1 MSAPDDVTIPAGPQ
15 DEVRA
20 RRAPGLVLLCMLLVG
35 GAVADRLVDRDAER
49 APRLAS
55 GAAQPS
61 APAGGVLSSTWY
73 CAAGTANPGGAA
85 TGSVVLANTTTEARA
100 AVVTVFAAE
109 GEPHVVRL
117 KVPSLG
123 RASLRYAD
131 VVTAPYAGASV
142 EVDGGGVGVE
152 QVVDGPLGQDVAPC
166 VTGPGERWHIANGV
180 TAKDATMLVAFLNPF
195 PGDVIVDVSAA
206 TEEGP
211 VAPGDLQGVVVPGRS
226 VVVKD
231 IGEHVRRREEVSV
244 SVQARSGRRLVVSR
258 LQLLHGSGRS
268 GLALTAGAEPARSWY
283 FPDGIVVPGIT
294 ERYELFNPGDR
305 EAVVELSLA
314 FDATEVEPFELTI
327 PAGRRLRFT
336 LNDQER
342 IPKDQPHAVTI
353 RSLNDVAIVAEQTVD
368 AVAPAPRLGFFSSS
382 GVRAPAEQWVIPAG
396 GTGAD
401 LDEWVVVQ
409 NVGTRET
416 TLSVTGLA
424 GQRLAI
430 EGLDAVKVGA
440 GRRVALRIG
449 DHIKRDNLPLLIR
462 SEQPVVLVRSLYRIG
477 KPGISLGAGIALR
490 DRR

>member
-1 MSAPDDVTIPAGPQ
+1 MSGPGTGVAAEAPR

-20 RRAPGLVLLCMLLVG
+20 RRAPGLVLLCVLLIAGV
-35 GAVADRLVDRDAER
+35 VADGLVERDANPV
-49 APRLAS
+49 PRLAS
-55 GAAQPS
+55 GAAPPTV
-61 APAGGVLSSTWY
+61 APEGVLSSTWY

-85 TGSVVLANTTTEARA
+85 TGSVVLANSTADARA
-100 AVVTVFAAE
+100 AVVTVFAVE
-109 GEPHVVRL
+109 GPPQVVRV
-117 KVPSLG
+117 KVPPLG

-131 VVTAPYAGASV
+131 IVTTPYAGVSV
-142 EVDGGGVGVE
+142 EIDGGGVGVE
-152 QVVDGPLGQDVAPC
+152 QVVEGPLGQDAVPC
-166 VTGPGERWHIANGV
+166 VTAAGERWHIANGV

-195 PGDVIVDVSAA
+195 PGDAIVDLSAA

-231 IGEHVRRREEVSV
+231 IGEHVRRREQVSV
-244 SVQARSGRRLVVSR
+244 TAQTRSGRRLVVSR
-258 LQLLHGSGRS
+258 LQLLNGGGRS
-268 GLALTAGAEPARSWY
+268 GLALTPGAAAAPAWY

-294 ERYELFNPGDR
+294 ERYELYNPSDR
-305 EAVVELSLA
+305 EAVIELSLA

-342 IPKDQPHAVTI
+342 VPKDQPHAVTI
-353 RSLNDVAIVAEQTVD
+353 RSLNDVSVVAEQTVD
-368 AVAPAPRLGFFSSS
+368 AVAPAPRTGFFSTT
-382 GVRAPAEQWVIPAG
+382 GVRAPARRWVVPAG

-409 NVGTRET
+409 NLGGGEA

-430 EGLDAVKVGA
+430 EGLEAVKVGV

-449 DHIKRDNLPLLIR
+449 DHIKRGDLPLLVT
-462 SEQPVVLVRSLYRIG
+462 SDQQVVLVRSLYRIG
-477 KPGISLGAGIALR
+477 KPGISLGPGIALLE
-490 DRR
+490 RR